1 LCACAGI
8 AVATEPD
15 AHIMTAATLRSESS
29 HRLLSD
35 FALCRANTESICSRL
50 EIEDHVVQPA
60 PFVSPPKWHLAHT
73 TWFFD
78 CFLLDSKHAND
89 PARPASLSVLFN
101 SYYKT
106 LGEHWLQER
115 RGQLSRPTVR
125 EIHDYRRAVSETLLL
140 KLERGEFSPAQM
152 ALLELGIHHEQQH
165 QELLLM
171 DIKYILGAQPQMP
184 AYDEVSLPDVA
195 LRAAATPQWLN
206 FAAGLRQIGHEPG
219 SSFAFDNESPR
230 HRVWL
235 DVFSLRDQLVRNGEY
250 LEFMRDGGYHRPQHW
265 LSDGWDWISS
275 NCITAP
281 LYWHS
286 RTGNPEASECD
297 DWFEYHLGGLKA
309 LDPDLPVSHV
319 SYYEAAAFAS
329 WAGARLPS
337 EAELEVAAAHARA
350 SDTDRE
356 RDRDRDSTA
365 FWWPG
370 AAIVPRA
377 SRALDAL
384 ENGLLWQWCRN
395 AYEAYPGYARTP
407 DALGEYN
414 GKFMSGRQVLRGG
427 CVATPAGH
435 WRATYRNFYR
445 PEDRWSFTGIRL
457 ARDAT

>member
-1 LCACAGI
+1 
-8 AVATEPD
+8 
-15 AHIMTAATLRSESS
+15 MTAATLPSVDP
-29 HRLLSD
+29 HRLLPD
-35 FALCRANTESICSRL
+35 FALCRANTESICRRL

-78 CFLLDSKHAND
+78 CFLLDSQHAND
-89 PARPASLSVLFN
+89 PAHPSSLSVLFN

-115 RGQLSRPTVR
+115 RGQLSRPTVQA
-125 EIHDYRRAVSETLLL
+125 IHDYRRAVTETLLR
-140 KLERGEFSPAQM
+140 KLERDEFTPDEI

-171 DIKYILGAQPQMP
+171 DIKYILGAHPQMP
-184 AYDEVSLPDVA
+184 AYDEISCPAGPRVP
-195 LRAAATPQWLN
+195 ATPRWLD
-206 FAAGLRQIGHEPG
+206 FAAGLRQIGHAG
-219 SSFAFDNESPR
+219 SGFAFDNECPR

-235 DVFSLRDQLVRNGEY
+235 DAFTLRDQLVRNGEY
-250 LEFMRDGGYHRPQHW
+250 LEFMRDGGYRRAEYW
-265 LSDGWDWISS
+265 LSDGWDWI
-275 NCITAP
+275 NNNRITAP

-286 RTGNPEASECD
+286 RTANPEQSGSD
-297 DWFEYHLGGLKA
+297 DWFEYHLGGLQL

-329 WAGARLPS
+329 WAGARLPT
-337 EAELEVAAAHARA
+337 EAELEVASAQVPA
-350 SDTDRE
+350 SANMT
-356 RDRDRDSTA
+356 

-370 AAIVPRA
+370 APVVPIA
-377 SRALDAL
+377 SRALDSM

-395 AYEAYPGYARTP
+395 AYEAYPGYARSL

-414 GKFMSGRQVLRGG
+414 GKFMSGRQVLRGA

-457 ARDAT
+457 AQDAK

>member
-1 LCACAGI
+1 
-8 AVATEPD
+8 
-15 AHIMTAATLRSESS
+15 MTAATLPSENP
-29 HRLLSD
+29 HRLLLD

-78 CFLLDSKHAND
+78 CFLLDSKQAKTLG
-89 PARPASLSVLFN
+89 PASFSILFN

-125 EIHDYRRAVSETLLL
+125 EIHDYRRAVTETLLL
-140 KLERGEFSPAQM
+140 RLERDELTRREM

-171 DIKYILGAQPQMP
+171 DIKYILGAHPQMP
-184 AYDEVSLPDVA
+184 AYDEVSSPGGAV
-195 LRAAATPQWLN
+195 RVPATPQWLN
-206 FAAGLRQIGHEPG
+206 FTAGLRQIGHAPG
-219 SSFAFDNESPR
+219 SDFAFDNESPR

-250 LEFMRDGGYHRPQHW
+250 LEFMRDGGYRRPEYW
-265 LSDGWDWISS
+265 FSDGWDWINS
-275 NCITAP
+275 NRITAP

-286 RTGNPEASECD
+286 RTGNPQASECD
-297 DWFEYHLGGLKA
+297 DWCEYHLGGLKA

-337 EAELEVAAAHARA
+337 EAELEVASAQVAVRA
-350 SDTDRE
+350 N
-356 RDRDRDSTA
+356 TA

-377 SRALDAL
+377 SKALDTL

-414 GKFMSGRQVLRGG
+414 GKFMSGRQTLRGG

-457 ARDAT
+457 ARDAQ

>member
-1 LCACAGI
+1 
-8 AVATEPD
+8 
-15 AHIMTAATLRSESS
+15 MTAATLPSECP

-35 FALCRANTESICSRL
+35 FALCRANTEAICSRL

-78 CFLLDSKHAND
+78 CFLLDSRHAKTLD
-89 PARPASLSVLFN
+89 PGLSVLFN

-125 EIHDYRRAVSETLLL
+125 EILDYRRAVTEALLL
-140 KLERGEFSPAQM
+140 KLERDDFAPGEM

-171 DIKYILGAQPQMP
+171 DIKYILGTHPQMP
-184 AYDEVSLPDVA
+184 AYDAVSLPG
-195 LRAAATPQWLN
+195 AASRGSTTPQWLN
-206 FAAGLRQIGHEPG
+206 FSAGLRQIGHEPG
-219 SSFAFDNESPR
+219 SGFAFDNEGPR

-250 LEFMRDGGYHRPQHW
+250 LAFMRDGGYRRPEHW
-265 LSDGWDWISS
+265 LSDGWDWITS
-275 NCITAP
+275 NRIAAP

-286 RTGNPEASECD
+286 RTGNAEASECN
-297 DWFEYHLGGLKA
+297 DWLEYHLGGLKA
-309 LDPDLPVSHV
+309 LDPNLPVSHV

-337 EAELEVAAAHARA
+337 EAELEVANAGERG
-350 SDTDRE
+350 SDRKGA
-356 RDRDRDSTA
+356 A

-370 AAIVPRA
+370 APVVPA
-377 SRALDAL
+377 VSKALDAL

-395 AYEAYPGYARTP
+395 AYEAYPGYARPP

-414 GKFMSGRQVLRGG
+414 GKFMSGRQALRGG

-457 ARDAT
+457 ARDAQ

>member
-1 LCACAGI
+1 MI
-8 AVATEPD
+8 A
-15 AHIMTAATLRSESS
+15 AAQPAKGSN
-29 HRLLSD
+29 RLLSD
-35 FALCRANTESICSRL
+35 FALCRANTEAICARL

-73 TWFFD
+73 SWFFD
-78 CFLLDSKHAND
+78 CFLLDSTVSKALG
-89 PARPASLSVLFN
+89 PAFRRGDGGTAHSSPLNVLFN

-125 EIHDYRRAVSETLLL
+125 EIHDYRRAVTDALLR
-140 KLERGEFSPAQM
+140 KLERDEFSADES

-171 DIKYILGAQPQMP
+171 DIKYILGMHPQLP
-184 AYDEVSLPDVA
+184 AYDEVSIPGGEA
-195 LRAAATPQWLN
+195 HASATPTWLR

-219 SSFAFDNESPR
+219 HGFAFDNESPR

-235 DVFSLRDQLVRNGEY
+235 NAFSLRDQLVRNGEY
-250 LEFMRDGGYHRPQHW
+250 LAFIRDGGYRRAELW
-265 LSDGWDWISS
+265 LSDGWDWINRNSV
-275 NCITAP
+275 TAP
-281 LYWHS
+281 LYWHGQAD
-286 RTGNPEASECD
+286 RDADGE
-297 DWFEYHLGGLKA
+297 WFEYHLGGLHP

-319 SYYEAAAFAS
+319 SYYEAAAFAR

-337 EAELEVAAAHARA
+337 EAELEIA
-350 SDTDRE
+350 STQVCDNS
-356 RDRDRDSTA
+356 STA
-365 FWWPG
+365 FWSPG
-370 AAIVPRA
+370 APVVPLV
-377 SRALDAL
+377 SRKFDAL

-395 AYEAYPGYARTP
+395 AYEAYPGYARTL

-414 GKFMSGRQVLRGG
+414 GKFMSGRQALRGG

-445 PEDRWSFTGIRL
+445 PEDRWCFTGIRL
-457 ARDAT
+457 ARDGT